1 MFQFLTKLDYLLRE
15 TLLGL
20 RRGGWMNWAAISTVT
35 VLLFL
40 FGMSLQASW
49 KLEGLLSQFGSQ
61 VEVSVY
67 LDPGRAGKTSKANH
81 RQVS

>member
-1 MFQFLTKLDYLLRE
+1 VFQFLTKLDYLLRE

-40 FGMSLQASW
+40 FGVSLQHP
-49 KLEGLLSQFGSQ
+49 GS
-61 VEVSVY
+61 
-67 LDPGRAGKTSKANH
+67 LKGC
-81 RQVS
+81 